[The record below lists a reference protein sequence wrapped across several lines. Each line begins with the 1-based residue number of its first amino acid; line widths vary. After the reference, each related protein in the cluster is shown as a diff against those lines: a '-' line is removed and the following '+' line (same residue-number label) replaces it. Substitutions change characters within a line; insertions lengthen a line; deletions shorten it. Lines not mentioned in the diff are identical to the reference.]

1 MAISGRF
8 MISSAVGFRAGQYSL
23 QASPSPDLMAHI
35 LPVELTKEQVENSR
49 DVDTVMPV
57 YRQRMGDLS
66 RDWPLYW
73 GGGRL
78 LVAGM
83 TGKKKSPIEKQESDL
98 HLRSTREVTGYRI
111 QAIDGS
117 IGHVEGFIVDCETW
131 SIRYVVIDT
140 RNWLPGKKVLVA
152 TQWVGEVCWSK
163 YRFHV
168 GIRNLPARS
177 L

>member
-1 MAISGRF
+1 MLRSMKELYGYTIRATDGDIGKVYEFYFDDEVWTIQYLMADIGSWISGRSVL
-8 MISSAVGFRAGQYSL
+8 ISRAVL

-78 LVAGM
+78 LVAG
-83 TGKKKSPIEKQESDL
+83 I
-98 HLRSTREVTGYRI
+98 
-111 QAIDGS
+111 
-117 IGHVEGFIVDCETW
+117 IGAYD
-131 SIRYVVIDT
+131 R
-140 RNWLPGKKVLVA
+140 
-152 TQWVGEVCWSK
+152 
-163 YRFHV
+163 
-168 GIRNLPARS
+168 
-177 L
+177 